1 LAVGFNIIKKGGVMQ
16 KRFVVMM
23 VLVCFVLL
31 AGYGY
36 AFEHGKGKGGHG
48 GFEEQFCHKA
58 MLIIKNQE
66 ELGLTDEQVKKI
78 KDLKVSTKK
87 DLIRKNAEIDILALD
102 IKAAMWED
110 VIDTNAVNA
119 LIDKKYELKKENAK
133 SLVAAYVALKT
144 ILTEEQQK
152 KLKAICGKDKR

>member
-1 LAVGFNIIKKGGVMQ
+1 MR

-23 VLVCFVLL
+23 LLVCFALL
-31 AGYGY
+31 AGYTY
-36 AFEHGKGKGGHG
+36 ADEHGKEKGGHG
-48 GFEEQFCHKA
+48 GFEDQFCHKA

-66 ELGLTDEQVKKI
+66 ELGLSYGQVKKI
-78 KDLKVSTKK
+78 KYLKVSTEK
-87 DLIRKNAEIDILALD
+87 DLIKKNAEIDILAID

-110 VIDTNAVNA
+110 KIDANAVNA

-152 KLKAICGKDKR
+152 KLNAL